1 MTWRLAG
8 LVLAA
13 LLAVAAPARADVTD
27 YLGRPIAAV
36 SVLVEGRV
44 VTDPRVL
51 ALVETTPGRTLGMR
65 EVRESLTH
73 LFSLAVYEDV
83 QVKASLGTNGVS
95 LVYELVPLHPVEEIA
110 FSGGAPGIEEGGLR
124 QMLFERFGRS
134 PRAARAA
141 DMARAIED
149 TLRDEGYLRAR
160 VTPRA
165 AVEHQPDRTLLTFA
179 IDPGTRARLGTIT
192 VEGTP
197 GMPASALLAQ
207 LDLAT
212 GQPYERQRLLARIER
227 HLNEMRRRSFYEARL
242 SAIPVFSTDGRT
254 VDLRLT
260 AIRGPVVHLQFEGD
274 PVPDDRRDELVPVAR
289 EGSADEDLLEDSSNR
304 IQDFF
309 RAQGYRD
316 AKAPYRREE
325 RNGDLFITFTVTRGS
340 LHRVSAVEVTGNVAV
355 PAADLLARLRVRAG
369 QPFSAAALDADL
381 TQIEELYRRVGYTAA
396 RAEATTVPGPPGAD
410 QQVPVAI
417 RIDVVENAQT
427 LVSSVRI
434 EGNQSVPEGDLLASL
449 SLAPGA
455 PFSLARLA
463 ADRDAIELMYA
474 NRGYQNVTVESRQGL
489 SVDTTRA
496 DVVFA
501 VREGPRVIVDHVL
514 IVGNTRTKTETIERE
529 LQFKAGDP
537 LGLEA
542 ISESQR
548 RLASLGLFRRA
559 RITQLGRG
567 DEAHRDVLVTVD
579 EAPLTTVGWGG
590 GFEVR
595 SRVVRSPNDPTV
607 ASEQLQFAPRASF
620 EVGRRNLFGT
630 NRSVNL
636 FTSASL
642 HPRNSPV
649 FANQDQSTLPDTG
662 GWGFPQYR
670 VLGQFRQPRILQSR
684 ADFRVTG
691 TFEQQIRSSFN
702 FSRRAVSAEL
712 AVRLPRNMSASGGY
726 QIQRT
731 RVFNQSVDP
740 SQQRSIDRLFPKVR
754 ISSFVASVIRDT
766 RNDPVDPSH
775 GQYMSANGQMAARAI
790 GSEVGFMKSFVT
802 AQSFRTLPGQRG
814 VVFATS
820 ARVGAAVGFPNASGS
835 RDLPAS
841 ERFFAGGD
849 TTVRSFALD
858 RLGVTHTPR
867 RASDTIDPAGFPL
880 GGNALLILNGELRI
894 PVRTAV
900 RLVTFADVGNVF
912 NRVTDVNVGD
922 LRSALGVG
930 FRYKSPVGPLRF
942 DLGFKVPRRGEESR
956 IQWFITF
963 GEAF

>member
-1 MTWRLAG
+1 M
-8 LVLAA
+8 
-13 LLAVAAPARADVTD
+13 
-27 YLGRPIAAV
+27 
-36 SVLVEGRV
+36 
-44 VTDPRVL
+44 
-51 ALVETTPGRTLGMR
+51 
-65 EVRESLTH
+65 
-73 LFSLAVYEDV
+73 
-83 QVKASLGTNGVS
+83 
-95 LVYELVPLHPVEEIA
+95 
-110 FSGGAPGIEEGGLR
+110 
-124 QMLFERFGRS
+124 
-134 PRAARAA
+134 
-141 DMARAIED
+141 
-149 TLRDEGYLRAR
+149 
-160 VTPRA
+160 
-165 AVEHQPDRTLLTFA
+165 
-179 IDPGTRARLGTIT
+179 
-192 VEGTP
+192 
-197 GMPASALLAQ
+197 
-207 LDLAT
+207 
-212 GQPYERQRLLARIER
+212 
-227 HLNEMRRRSFYEARL
+227 
-242 SAIPVFSTDGRT
+242 
-254 VDLRLT
+254 
-260 AIRGPVVHLQFEGD
+260 
-274 PVPDDRRDELVPVAR
+274 
-289 EGSADEDLLEDSSNR
+289 
-304 IQDFF
+304 
-309 RAQGYRD
+309 
-316 AKAPYRREE
+316 
-325 RNGDLFITFTVTRGS
+325 
-340 LHRVSAVEVTGNVAV
+340 
-355 PAADLLARLRVRAG
+355 
-369 QPFSAAALDADL
+369 
-381 TQIEELYRRVGYTAA
+381 
-396 RAEATTVPGPPGAD
+396 
-410 QQVPVAI
+410 
-417 RIDVVENAQT
+417 
-427 LVSSVRI
+427 
-434 EGNQSVPEGDLLASL
+434 
-449 SLAPGA
+449 
-455 PFSLARLA
+455 
-463 ADRDAIELMYA
+463 
-474 NRGYQNVTVESRQGL
+474 
-489 SVDTTRA
+489 
-496 DVVFA
+496 
-501 VREGPRVIVDHVL
+501 
-514 IVGNTRTKTETIERE
+514 
-529 LQFKAGDP
+529 
-537 LGLEA
+537 
-542 ISESQR
+542 
-548 RLASLGLFRRA
+548 
-559 RITQLGRG
+559 
-567 DEAHRDVLVTVD
+567 
-579 EAPLTTVGWGG
+579 
-590 GFEVR
+590 
-595 SRVVRSPNDPTV
+595 

-820 ARVGAAVGFPNASGS
+820 VRVGAAVGFPNASGS